1 MVVFY
6 LSAFVVVLN
15 LNAYK
20 QSIFI
25 FGYFTISILSS
36 ICIDLKIDIFSS
48 KTVYNI
54 YDLFLG
60 PTVMFSGYIFNSWK
74 NGTVYILILIF
85 CSFLLEMFFS
95 FSLIHPAINSILLI
109 VLIFDFFKF
118 KFRLKDIDSL
128 TEYSFVLILV
138 FLNHFFQLFGYFKE
152 DISENSFDYLMV
164 YYINSIIHG
173 VFYIYVI
180 FKYLKSKYVF

>member
-20 QSIFI
+20 KSIFI

-60 PTVMFSGYIFNSWK
+60 PTVMFSSYIFNSWK
-74 NGTVYILILIF
+74 KWYGL
-85 CSFLLEMFFS
+85 
-95 FSLIHPAINSILLI
+95 
-109 VLIFDFFKF
+109 
-118 KFRLKDIDSL
+118 
-128 TEYSFVLILV
+128 
-138 FLNHFFQLFGYFKE
+138 
-152 DISENSFDYLMV
+152 
-164 YYINSIIHG
+164 YINSYFLFIFIG
-173 VFYIYVI
+173 NVF
-180 FKYLKSKYVF
+180 